1 MQPWAHA
8 RQGLSNP
15 PTTPSP
21 RIQPMHVRPSAN
33 TNRIV
38 LMLAYQSYIAKRQYP
53 NQSHDQWLFT
63 FSDKTDG
70 QIVDWYIRA
79 LESVQPDESE

>member
-1 MQPWAHA
+1 MTAHDWVA
-8 RQGLSNP
+8 YMVDLFTR
-15 PTTPSP
+15 TD
-21 RIQPMHVRPSAN
+21 AN
-33 TNRIV
+33 EEKGIEYTNRIV

-79 LESVQPDESE
+79 LESIQPDESE